1 MTCHPVCVRFLAFL
15 HRSVVPAPPPAHLN
29 IHQVLWQ
36 YPSLLVYYNLS
47 GFRPLTRF
55 ASKIVSVFVLGI
67 GRMSS
72 DANKLAIATSSPVSR
87 TNSTAFETRFWN
99 QRSTVI
105 CHSDR
110 IYLWIN
116 QLGSNHPAFCTRLLP
131 EVRHTKAI
139 AQSIGCIQCWVEAFS
154 EPTFGLCKIC
164 REAGVANTLSNLP
177 VGASMVDTTA
187 SCTPFMFVR
196 YRKQLPRNF
205 FTFSTEAC
213 RSRCVHVNV
222 YTILAWLL
230 ILPASLFHIWIP
242 VSILQFSLLCLPWLF
257 EILRNVC
264 SPNFQDI
271 EGTSRR
277 GGLLKCI
284 HHIEDFS
291 WHFLGL
297 VLAIE

>member
-87 TNSTAFETRFWN
+87 TNSTAFETRFRN

-164 REAGVANTLSNLP
+164 REAGVGKYSEQPSSRGIHGRHDSFLHPLHVCEIQKATATQLLHVLYGGMPLSLRP
-177 VGASMVDTTA
+177 CQCLYHPCLAPDLAS
-187 SCTPFMFVR
+187 
-196 YRKQLPRNF
+196 
-205 FTFSTEAC
+205 
-213 RSRCVHVNV
+213 
-222 YTILAWLL
+222 
-230 ILPASLFHIWIP
+230 
-242 VSILQFSLLCLPWLF
+242 
-257 EILRNVC
+257 
-264 SPNFQDI
+264 
-271 EGTSRR
+271 
-277 GGLLKCI
+277 
-284 HHIEDFS
+284 
-291 WHFLGL
+291 
-297 VLAIE
+297 